1 MNVNKQKDN
10 LLIGYINSRHFGN
23 NNKESVTIIL
33 SDIDADTTIKA
44 LLYMHTWF
52 DSKTIR
58 CISFYARSFP
68 YNRWNGTRSSN
79 RQWTGQRLWL
89 LLFNAN
95 SAILQLYH
103 CESFRVATINY
114 LTFTE
119 YLHYKLSQMSSLC
132 RNHNPVF
139 FIIQDLSPGSDYPF
153 GILKLFL

>member
-1 MNVNKQKDN
+1 MDN
-10 LLIGYINSRHFGN
+10 LLVGYIYSRNFGN
-23 NNKESVTIIL
+23 NEKESVTIIL
-33 SDIDADTTIKA
+33 SDIDPDTAIKT
-44 LLYMHTWF
+44 LCTCIPGLILKLYVV
-52 DSKTIR
+52 
-58 CISFYARSFP
+58 CSFYARFFP

-79 RQWTGQRLWL
+79 RQWTEQRLWL